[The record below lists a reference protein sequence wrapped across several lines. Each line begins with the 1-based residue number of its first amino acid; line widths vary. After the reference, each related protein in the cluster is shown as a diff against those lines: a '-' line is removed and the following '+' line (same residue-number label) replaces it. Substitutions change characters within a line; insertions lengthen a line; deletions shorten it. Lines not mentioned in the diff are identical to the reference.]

1 MDGSDNMAIINDKQ
15 VAVCICGKSNNKILR
30 TSKQRA
36 LTIIGSLVL
45 AGFTIA
51 LLIDPS
57 FILEKPDIKSVILY
71 GLILYFI
78 VIVPYKL
85 VSFKKLGH
93 SFFCSPRRAY
103 LEIV

>member
-71 GLILYFI
+71 GLILYFM
-78 VIVPYKL
+78 VVVPYKTVVYL
-85 VSFKKLGH
+85 QKNHTFY
-93 SFFCSPRRAY
+93 CAIRRAFW
-103 LEIV
+103 ETV